1 MSESHSVPAVAKMLG
16 VTRETVRILI
26 RERKLRAID
35 VSTQRVMPRWR
46 IPDES
51 LQAFVRARAN
61 IEESVHA

>member
-1 MSESHSVPAVAKMLG
+1 MSGSHSVPAVAKMLG

-35 VSTQRVMPRWR
+35 VSTHRVMPRWR

-51 LQAFVRARAN
+51 LQEFVRARAN